1 MSLGLKSFGSQSLHQ
16 DSPGVPPKKP
26 DRSLTTSSMEGNN
39 LFQFDIALERKHLPS
54 SNSDIIVVHDE
65 VKLEEEDISVEKRKK
80 KKKKKDKE
88 KEKEEKKDKKE
99 KDEKKDKKKK
109 LKKLKEDDIIVTEVN
124 NEAPAAFVT
133 QPTNEFQFQNSFQ
146 SKYHMSTSGNDNDR
160 FNSFEQPQDMSTE
173 DLQDISFEHDDAI
186 EDVAEEKREEDQD
199 DHEELQEIV
208 LSERAHFESL
218 ISKSKSMGDPQ
229 CVE

>member
-1 MSLGLKSFGSQSLHQ
+1 MSLGQKSFGSQSLHQ

-88 KEKEEKKDKKE
+88 KEK
-99 KDEKKDKKKK
+99 DEKKDKKKK

-133 QPTNEFQFQNSFQ
+133 QPTNKFHFQNSFQ
-146 SKYHMSTSGNDNDR
+146 SKYHMSTSGNDDDR

-186 EDVAEEKREEDQD
+186 EDVAEEEIEEDQD
-199 DHEELQEIV
+199 DHEELEEIV